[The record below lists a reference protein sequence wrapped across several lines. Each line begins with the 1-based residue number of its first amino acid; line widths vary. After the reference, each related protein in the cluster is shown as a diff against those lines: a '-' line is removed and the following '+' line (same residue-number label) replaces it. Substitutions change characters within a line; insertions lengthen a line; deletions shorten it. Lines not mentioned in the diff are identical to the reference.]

1 MKRVLVVDWLDKFG
15 GAERVIANLQ
25 RIFGFQH
32 TYTLV
37 NIMKKNDL
45 TKVYAQSLHSIH
57 TTYLQV
63 FGAFFRFFFFLFHR
77 TIAHIRIDDTAQT
90 IISSSHAV
98 AKGVS
103 KASSQQLHI
112 SYFQARNFKYIW
124 EDAPLYFGKWLP
136 LIKPLIHKLQKID
149 REHAQKPDFI
159 IANSYFVKDW
169 IWEKYQRTSHVIYPP
184 VDLDQFPLQEKKSEY
199 YVAVGRIV
207 AYKRFDLIVEAFSK
221 LDKKLIILGDGPEL
235 NSLKKKATS
244 NIQFTGFVDADTVYK
259 YISQAKAFIHIGI
272 EDFGIAPIEAQSC
285 GTPVIA
291 YQAGGILETV
301 CENKTGLFF
310 EKQQADSLITAIE
323 RFESQKW
330 NPREIHLHAQKFSTQ
345 RFEEELLNFVNTC
358 EQEFFQN

>member
-1 MKRVLVVDWLDKFG
+1 MLFLSGIKKIHLKRVLVVDWLDKFG

-124 EDAPLYFGKWLP
+124 EDAPLYF
-136 LIKPLIHKLQKID
+136 
-149 REHAQKPDFI
+149 
-159 IANSYFVKDW
+159 
-169 IWEKYQRTSHVIYPP
+169 
-184 VDLDQFPLQEKKSEY
+184 
-199 YVAVGRIV
+199 
-207 AYKRFDLIVEAFSK
+207 
-221 LDKKLIILGDGPEL
+221 
-235 NSLKKKATS
+235 
-244 NIQFTGFVDADTVYK
+244 
-259 YISQAKAFIHIGI
+259 
-272 EDFGIAPIEAQSC
+272 
-285 GTPVIA
+285 
-291 YQAGGILETV
+291 
-301 CENKTGLFF
+301 
-310 EKQQADSLITAIE
+310 
-323 RFESQKW
+323 
-330 NPREIHLHAQKFSTQ
+330 
-345 RFEEELLNFVNTC
+345 
-358 EQEFFQN
+358 